1 MDVKTKELKDTM
13 YSWLVSE
20 IEEAENSGVEVR
32 VDGIHYSLDNVD
44 KLKQV
49 MENNYYMKSYTG
61 DEHGRI
67 VQIDFERIISV
78 WSIY

>member
-78 WSIY
+78 WNIY